1 MLVGHYLYGQRTFR
15 PFVNIKRKKKAQR
28 RGEMEDAVA
37 AAVAVAVG
45 IAVQRAAALLL
56 CWRLAFFL
64 NISVRERESERG
76 RHTECV

>member
-37 AAVAVAVG
+37 AALAVAVG
-45 IAVQRAAALLL
+45 IAVQRAAA
-56 CWRLAFFL
+56 CFL
-64 NISVRERESERG
+64 S
-76 RHTECV
+76 